1 MDAARVKWTKVKLEY
16 NKHKNQWRM
25 IYSAKS
31 IPLGEDDKGIKRYK
45 QVRKIIPVP
54 IPLGYHPTFDPKT
67 MWNPIPTKLSKLSR
81 WTFKTSFVFIFRIP
95 KLRFFLT
102 SSQ

>member
-54 IPLGYHPTFDPKT
+54 IP
-67 MWNPIPTKLSKLSR
+67 
-81 WTFKTSFVFIFRIP
+81 
-95 KLRFFLT
+95 
-102 SSQ
+102 

>member
-1 MDAARVKWTKVKLEY
+1 MDATRIKWTKVKLEY

-31 IPLGEDDKGIKRYK
+31 IPLGEDEKGIKRYK

-54 IPLGYHPTFDPKT
+54 IP
-67 MWNPIPTKLSKLSR
+67 
-81 WTFKTSFVFIFRIP
+81 
-95 KLRFFLT
+95 
-102 SSQ
+102 

>member
-1 MDAARVKWTKVKLEY
+1 MDATRVKWTKVKLEY

-67 MWNPIPTKLSKLSR
+67 KQEIKLPRHK
-81 WTFKTSFVFIFRIP
+81 KDHNKKRIHE
-95 KLRFFLT
+95 LRMLE
-102 SSQ
+102 SE